1 MQVPELGGD
10 SKTRKYREEK
20 RSTSSKVGEPD
31 KLSYLQVLVGFE
43 GPDGGVSELDVVQS
57 LIRGVFVDFSTGE
70 PIPMLLSQRCHF
82 YNWELLLA
90 TFCLKRHRGDDR
102 LWAELTHTLT
112 GARTHVH
119 TRTFAFEKFQSS
131 DTPVA
136 FYLLFDPFAVWGLVE
151 VNLIHRG
158 FGKCMPWL
166 FATLE

>member
-1 MQVPELGGD
+1 MGKLHSFLPKIRNCLIFMQVPELGGD

-20 RSTSSKVGEPD
+20 RHTNSKVGEPD

-90 TFCLKRHRGDDR
+90 TFCLKRHRGDDH
-102 LWAELTHTLT
+102 LWAELTHTYRST
-112 GARTHVH
+112 HARTHAYFRFREV
-119 TRTFAFEKFQSS
+119 
-131 DTPVA
+131 PVVGHPG
-136 FYLLFDPFAVWGLVE
+136 LFLSALWSVRGL
-151 VNLIHRG
+151 G
-158 FGKCMPWL
+158 FGRS
-166 FATLE
+166 

>member
-1 MQVPELGGD
+1 MQVPELGSD

-20 RSTSSKVGEPD
+20 RHTNSKVGEPD

-102 LWAELTHTLT
+102 LWAELTHTYRST
-112 GARTHVH
+112 HARTY
-119 TRTFAFEKFQSS
+119 TRVLSLSRSS
-131 DTPVA
+131 SRRTPRS
-136 FYLLFDPFAVWGLVE
+136 LFICSLIRSRFGVWSKLISSTGVLV
-151 VNLIHRG
+151 NACRDCLQ
-158 FGKCMPWL
+158 C
-166 FATLE
+166 